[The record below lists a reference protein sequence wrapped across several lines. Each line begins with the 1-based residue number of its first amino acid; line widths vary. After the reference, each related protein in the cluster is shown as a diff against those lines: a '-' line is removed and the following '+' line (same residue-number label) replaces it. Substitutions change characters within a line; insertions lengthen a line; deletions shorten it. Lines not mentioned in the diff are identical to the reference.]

1 MKSALILTTVVSLL
15 ASAVRGS
22 PSKAE
27 LGLRGTDGYYVQN
40 PSGTASFTYYYG
52 CGNPG
57 KHHYSHSIRTHT
69 LSTVPPQHVARPLTA
84 SVPR

>member
-1 MKSALILTTVVSLL
+1 MKSALILTTVVSLF

-57 KHHYSHSIRTHT
+57 KHH
-69 LSTVPPQHVARPLTA
+69 
-84 SVPR
+84 

>member
-1 MKSALILTTVVSLL
+1 MKSALILTTVISLL

-22 PSKAE
+22 PSPAE
-27 LGLRGTDGYYVQN
+27 LGLRGTNGYVQN

-57 KHHYSHSIRTHT
+57 KHHEPRSTRAHA
-69 LSTVPPQHVARPLTA
+69 LSTGPPQHVARPSTA